1 MPPEPYDGQLPDPPA
16 DSPLWRFMPLEFFQ
30 DFMAN
35 EELYLRRRDKYAKD
49 DPQDGIP
56 SDVYISRQPR
66 PSQGLSRR

>member
-35 EELYLRRRDKYAKD
+35 EELYLRRCDKYAKD